1 MYCSYVSKQHHI
13 VFFKFGELVIN
24 SYFMLNMIFYIYF
37 LNVFTLITSRCVF
50 PRSRDFDMFSTN
62 NISLMLSSRQMFF
75 HIVLVKDST
84 AWTDYS
90 SVSFMR
96 HDVQ

>member
-1 MYCSYVSKQHHI
+1 
-13 VFFKFGELVIN
+13 L
-24 SYFMLNMIFYIYF
+24 
-37 LNVFTLITSRCVF
+37 
-50 PRSRDFDMFSTN
+50 RDFDMFSTN
-62 NISLMLSSRQMFF
+62 NISLMLSSTQMFF